1 LTDAAE
7 TPVSPISRFVAEL
20 MDDCANKIDAG
31 QLDEAQEIA
40 ETLVCDDPNN
50 DIAIGLLGII
60 HGKRNHP
67 GTSMMLQ
74 GQAVLTAKRMRREQA
89 AHWMNFALTLKQH
102 YHFES
107 AIAAFERAIA
117 LDETSAHTFANYS
130 GMWVTMGE
138 PGLAEVAARKALE
151 LNPDNA
157 TAHLHLGMALLS
169 QDRWLEA
176 WPEMEWRKREASTWS
191 RPVYPMREWDGGPC
205 DVLLVHGE
213 QGLGDELFY
222 CSVLRYAASKAKR
235 IVVECTSRL
244 VPLLRRSLAALPVP
258 AEVYGSFE
266 EAAANG
272 AIPAEFVEDMRAG
285 VTINARPDDG
295 YRICA
300 MGSLPLKVGLTREMA
315 QTGDFLIPDRIRA
328 KYWRDRLLKIANG
341 RKIVGVAWTGGA
353 HRTHKKLRT
362 PPREL
367 FELLD
372 PAKYCLVSVQYT
384 PSAPAQAARMGMLH
398 FPAAISDL
406 DEHAALISALDCLV
420 TVAQTAMHFAG
431 AMDVPTY
438 ALIGSKPKWDCG
450 QDGEANP
457 WWRSVKTIRQ
467 VEDDWEGVFDRLL
480 SELGEG
486 TAAEIKANR
495 LKASAERL
503 ARRADRFGDLPLTL
517 PRINMAQINFTG
529 GADATQAAT
538 AVAKAAE

>member
-1 LTDAAE
+1 MTELI
-7 TPVSPISRFVAEL
+7 PNSPISRFVAEL
-20 MDDCANKIDAG
+20 MDECATKIDAG

-60 HGKRNHP
+60 HGKRNAP
-67 GTSMMLQ
+67 GTAMVLQ
-74 GQAVLTAKRMRREQA
+74 GQAVQTASRMKREQA
-89 AHWMNFALTLKQH
+89 AHWMNFALNLKQS
-102 YHFES
+102 YHFQAS
-107 AIAAFERAIA
+107 IAAFERAIA
-117 LDETSAHTFANYS
+117 LDESSDHTFANYA
-130 GMWVTMGE
+130 GLWVTMGE
-138 PGLAEVAARKALE
+138 PGLAEVAARKCIE

-157 TAHLHLGMALLS
+157 TGHLHLGMALLS

-176 WPEMEWRKREASTWS
+176 WPEMEWRKREASTWC
-191 RPVYPMREWDGGPC
+191 RPVYPMTEWDGGPC

-213 QGLGDELFY
+213 QGLGDELFH
-222 CSVLRYAASKAKR
+222 CSTLRYAATKAKR

-258 AEVYGSFE
+258 TEVYGSFE

-272 AIPAEFVEDMRAG
+272 AIPARFVADLHAG
-285 VTINARPDDG
+285 KTLNVGADDG

-300 MGSLPLKVGLTREMA
+300 MGSLPWKLGLTREMA
-315 QTGDFLIPDRIRA
+315 QTGDFLIPDRIRH
-328 KYWRDRLLKIANG
+328 KYWRERLLKIANG
-341 RKIVGVAWTGGA
+341 RKIIGVAWTGGA
-353 HRTHKKLRT
+353 HKTHKKLRT

-398 FPAAISDL
+398 FPSAISDL

-438 ALIGSKPKWDCG
+438 ALISSKPKWDCG
-450 QDGEANP
+450 QEGDANP
-457 WWRSVKTIRQ
+457 WWRSIKTIRQ
-467 VEDDWEGVFDRLL
+467 DEDDWEGVFDRLL

-486 TAAEIKANR
+486 TVEEIVAARVKAN
-495 LKASAERL
+495 AERL
-503 ARRADRFGDLPLTL
+503 SRQAARLGPLPLSL
-517 PRINMAQINFTG
+517 DLSQINFTG
-529 GADATQAAT
+529 AGHAPQTEARPAQAA
-538 AVAKAAE
+538 E